1 MQDGMAESETRRFM
15 DVLPSADAAA
25 LREQGRR
32 RTFPK
37 GTTIFNEGESSD
49 RVVIVLEGR
58 VKISYFTEDGKE
70 VVLAVRGAGEILG
83 DMSAIDGRPRSAT
96 GTTLEQTECI
106 VLTVDDFKD
115 FLSSKPGA
123 GFAYIELLVD
133 RLRDSDLKRI
143 EFSAYDSAGR
153 LARRLLELAERF
165 GERTDSGTRINL
177 PLSQE
182 ELAGWTGSSREAVA
196 KALQTFRSR
205 GWIET
210 GRRSITILDE
220 EELARR
226 AD

>member
-1 MQDGMAESETRRFM
+1 MTESPGRRFLELLPPE
-15 DVLPSADAAA
+15 DVAD
-25 LREQGRR
+25 LRERGRR

-37 GTTIFNEGESSD
+37 GSTLFNEGESSD
-49 RVVIVLEGR
+49 RVVVVLEGR

-106 VLTVDDFKD
+106 VMTIEDFKG
-115 FLSSKPGA
+115 FLASSPSA
-123 GFAYIELLVD
+123 GLSYVELLVD
-133 RLRDSDLKRI
+133 RLRDADLKRI

-165 GERTDSGTRINL
+165 GERTDTGLRINL

-196 KALQTFRSR
+196 KALQTFRTR

-210 GRRSITILDE
+210 GRRSITILNE
-220 EELARR
+220 EELSRR